1 MRLCQATTSK
11 AYFGKLIMKICRAK
25 DFMYLYPAEMCLWE
39 FRKRC
44 PSSYWNDVVPRGQA
58 MTVAKRLGGDSEVV
72 SLKVMG
78 TTFT

>member
-1 MRLCQATTSK
+1 
-11 AYFGKLIMKICRAK
+11 
-25 DFMYLYPAEMCLWE
+25 MYLSPAEMSLWE

-44 PSSYWNDVVPRGQA
+44 PSSYWNDVVPKGQA
-58 MTVAKRLGGDSEVV
+58 MTVAKQLGGDSEVV